1 MSARRTSI
9 NIPML
14 LSMLWFGFVGVAQAK
29 LPDWVE
35 SPTPDTD
42 THLYSV
48 GSSATLDLAK
58 KAALVELAGKVN
70 SRVQQLYQ
78 SKERAVNDQY
88 TSWTSVDTEVEIGET
103 DLRYFYVNQTE
114 QIGNVYWVEL
124 VLDKTKMAQ
133 DLAARLTLEHGTLQ
147 TQMNALM
154 QQSVFVQ
161 FLQAKVATGNIAS
174 VKQLI
179 IQLQFFQQGFD
190 ASVYSEQYNA
200 YLQTIQQ
207 AVAGNQVYLDA
218 SQAQPQV
225 AALVRNWLA
234 EQGVNL
240 ASTKTPETDVLVVST
255 EVSEFQ
261 DKRDAYN
268 AEIVTT
274 IRVDSAKQGQIGH
287 ATLQTKGRD
296 YKRAEQAIGKAVKA
310 LKLRIQRQQPVD
322 LLNIVIAE

>member
-1 MSARRTSI
+1 MSARRKLI

-190 ASVYSEQYNA
+190 ANVYSEQYNA

-207 AVAGNQVYLDA
+207 AVAGNQVYLDD

-240 ASTKTPETDVLVVST
+240 ASTKAPATDVLVVST

-310 LKLRIQRQQPVD
+310 LKLRIQKQHPVE
-322 LLNIVIAE
+322 LLNIVVM

>member
-1 MSARRTSI
+1 MSARRTLI

-78 SKERAVNDQY
+78 AKERAVNDQY

-240 ASTKTPETDVLVVST
+240 ASIKTPETDVLVVTT

-274 IRVDSAKQGQIGH
+274 IRVNSAKQGQIGH

-310 LKLRIQRQQPVD
+310 LKLRIQKQHPVE
-322 LLNIVIAE
+322 LLNIVVM

>member
-1 MSARRTSI
+1 MSARRTLI

-14 LSMLWFGFVGVAQAK
+14 LSMLWFGLVGVAQAK

-179 IQLQFFQQGFD
+179 IQLQFFQQDFD
-190 ASVYSEQYNA
+190 ANEYSEQYNA

-207 AVAGNQVYLDA
+207 AVAGNQVYLDD

-240 ASTKTPETDVLVVST
+240 SSTKTPETDVLVVTT
-255 EVSEFQ
+255 EVREFQ

-274 IRVDSAKQGQIGH
+274 VRVDSAKQGQIGH
-287 ATLQTKGRD
+287 VTLQTKGRD

-310 LKLRIQRQQPVD
+310 LKLRIQRQQPVN

>member
-1 MSARRTSI
+1 MFTRRKLLTLPI
-9 NIPML
+9 TML
-14 LSMLWFGFVGVAQAK
+14 ILWIGVMGIAQAK

-88 TSWTSVDTEVEIGET
+88 SSWTSVDTEVEIGET

-124 VLDKTKMAQ
+124 VLDKVKMAQ
-133 DLAARLTLEHGTLQ
+133 DLSARLELEHSTLQ
-147 TQMNALM
+147 SQMNALM
-154 QQSVFVQ
+154 QQSMFVQ

-174 VKQLI
+174 VKQII
-179 IQLQFFQQGFD
+179 IQLQFFQQGLD
-190 ASVYSEQYNA
+190 TNYYSSQYNE
-200 YLQTIQQ
+200 YLSTIQQ
-207 AVAGNQVYLDA
+207 AVAGNQVYLDD
-218 SQAQPQV
+218 SKAQPQV
-225 AALVRNWLA
+225 AALIRNWLA

-240 ASTKTPETDVLVVST
+240 ASKKNAKTDVLLVST
-255 EVSEFQ
+255 EVNEYQ
-261 DKRDAYN
+261 DKRDAFN

-274 IRVDSAKQGQIGH
+274 IKVESAKQGQIGH

-296 YKRAEQAIGKAVKA
+296 YKRADQAIGKAVKA
-310 LKLRIQRQQPVD
+310 LKLRIQRQQPVE
-322 LLNIVIAE
+322 LLNIVVTG

>member
-1 MSARRTSI
+1 MSARRTLI

-114 QIGNVYWVEL
+114 QIGNLYWVEL

-133 DLAARLTLEHGTLQ
+133 DLAARLTLEHDTLQ

-190 ASVYSEQYNA
+190 ANAYSEQYNV

-240 ASTKTPETDVLVVST
+240 ASTKTPETDVLVVTT
-255 EVSEFQ
+255 EVREFQ

-274 IRVDSAKQGQIGH
+274 VRVDSAKQGQIGH

-310 LKLRIQRQQPVD
+310 LKLRIQKQHPVE
-322 LLNIVIAE
+322 LLNIVVM

>member
-1 MSARRTSI
+1 MSARRTLI

-207 AVAGNQVYLDA
+207 AVAGNQVYLDD

-240 ASTKTPETDVLVVST
+240 ASTKAPATDVLVVST

-310 LKLRIQRQQPVD
+310 LKLRIQKQHPVE
-322 LLNIVIAE
+322 LLNIVVM

>member
-1 MSARRTSI
+1 MSARRTLI

-225 AALVRNWLA
+225 AALVRKWLG
-234 EQGVNL
+234 EQGVKL

>member
-1 MSARRTSI
+1 MFTRRT
-9 NIPML
+9 L
-14 LSMLWFGFVGVAQAK
+14 LNLPLTLLIVWLGTMGVAQAK

-48 GSSATLDLAK
+48 GSSTTLDRAK

-88 TSWTSVDTEVEIGET
+88 SSWTSVDTEVEIGET

-124 VLDKTKMAQ
+124 VLDKVKMAQ
-133 DLAARLTLEHGTLQ
+133 DLSARLELEHSTLQ
-147 TQMNALM
+147 SQMNALM
-154 QQSVFVQ
+154 QQSMFVQ

-174 VKQLI
+174 VKQII
-179 IQLQFFQQGFD
+179 IQLQFFQQGLD
-190 ASVYSEQYNA
+190 TNYYSSQYNE
-200 YLQTIQQ
+200 YLSTIQQ
-207 AVAGNQVYLDA
+207 AVAGNQVYLDD
-218 SQAQPQV
+218 SKAQPQI
-225 AALVRNWLA
+225 AALIRNWLA

-240 ASTKTPETDVLVVST
+240 ASKKSAKTDVLLVST
-255 EVSEFQ
+255 EVNEYQ
-261 DKRDAYN
+261 DKRDAFN

-274 IRVDSAKQGQIGH
+274 IKVESAKQGQIGH

-296 YKRAEQAIGKAVKA
+296 YKRADQAIGKAVKA

-322 LLNIVIAE
+322 LLNIVVM

>member
-1 MSARRTSI
+1 MSARRKLI

-190 ASVYSEQYNA
+190 ANVYSEQYNA

-207 AVAGNQVYLDA
+207 AVAGNQVYLDD

-240 ASTKTPETDVLVVST
+240 ASTKAPATDVLVVST